1 VVLTV
6 RVPSEAPADPF
17 TDADACYA
25 GVKQYLASSEAR
37 QMSESDLER
46 ELQKR
51 GQELLRQLLQAH
63 LEARG
68 PGDAVGPV
76 HDAQGVERP
85 EQRWHER
92 QLETVFGTVEVGRV
106 GYGRAGEDS
115 LHPLDGQLNLP
126 PERYSLEVRRRAA
139 EEAAKSSFD
148 ETMHT
153 LQSYT
158 GAEVPKRQVEQLV
171 ERAAQDFEAFYEARR
186 GEPAGA
192 AGAAGAASSV
202 LVITVDG
209 KGVVMRKEDLRA
221 ATRRAAAKRQH
232 KFRWRLS
239 KGEKRNSKRMATV
252 AAVYTVAPLVR
263 TPEEF
268 LRSLARLD
276 SRDRAQTPRPR
287 PVAKR
292 VWASLEKDPGE
303 VIEEAVLD
311 AKHRDGAHEKSWV
324 AVVDGNL
331 HQLALLKAIAA
342 THAVPVTVILDIIH
356 VAGYVWKAAHAFHR
370 EGTPEIEYWAL
381 TRLRS
386 ILEGKA
392 AAVAAGMRRE
402 ATVKKLSKDK
412 RVAVDD
418 CADYLQEYAAYLH
431 YDAYLAAGYPIASG
445 VVEGACRSLVRDRM
459 ELTGARWRLKGAEAV
474 LKLRAL
480 RASGDFDEYWTVHEA
495 RERERNHASWYAD
508 GVVPPVTSPTPT
520 VVRPRLRRVK

>member
-1 VVLTV
+1 
-6 RVPSEAPADPF
+6 
-17 TDADACYA
+17 
-25 GVKQYLASSEAR
+25 
-37 QMSESDLER
+37 MSESDLER
-46 ELQKR
+46 ELQTR
-51 GQELLRQLLQAH
+51 GQELLRRLLQAH
-63 LEARG
+63 LAARG

-76 HDAQGVERP
+76 RDPAGVERP
-85 EQRWHER
+85 ERRWHER
-92 QLETVFGTVEVGRV
+92 HLETVFGTVEVGRV
-106 GYGRAGEDS
+106 GYGRAGEES

-139 EEAAKSSFD
+139 EEAAKSAFD
-148 ETMHT
+148 EVRRT

-158 GAEVPKRQVEQLV
+158 GAAVPKRQVEQVV
-171 ERAAQDFEAFYEARR
+171 ERAAQDFAAFYDARR

-192 AGAAGAASSV
+192 AAAASSV
-202 LVITVDG
+202 LVLTVDG

-221 ATRRAAAKRQH
+221 ATRRAAATRQH

-239 KGEKRNSKRMATV
+239 KGEKRHAKRMATV
-252 AAVYTVAPLVR
+252 AAVYTVAPVVR

-276 SRDRAQTPRPR
+276 SPERAHAPRPR

-292 VWASLEKDPGE
+292 VWASLEKDPDE
-303 VIEEAVLD
+303 VIEEALLD
-311 AKHRDGAHEKSWV
+311 AKHRDPAHEKRWV
-324 AVVDGNL
+324 VVVDGDPR
-331 HQLALLKAIAA
+331 QLALLTASAA

-356 VAGYVWKAAHAFHR
+356 VAEYVWKAAHAFHR

-402 ATVKKLSKDK
+402 ATGKKLAKAK
-412 RVAVDD
+412 RVAIDK
-418 CADYLQEYAAYLH
+418 CAGYLHKYAAYLH

-480 RASGDFDEYWTVHEA
+480 RASGDFDEYWIFHEA
-495 RERERNHASWYAD
+495 RERERNHASRYAD